1 MVLVQE
7 ALQEKRV
14 AEIAGQIASRPDVKF
29 IPVSYTHLQYEEA
42 VNEMLLRTSTPN
54 APWIVVEGN
63 CKYYARI
70 KVLETVCDAIEARIR
85 EKDGTGK

>member
-1 MVLVQE
+1 
-7 ALQEKRV
+7 
-14 AEIAGQIASRPDVKF
+14 
-29 IPVSYTHLQYEEA
+29 
-42 VNEMLLRTSTPN
+42 MLLRTSTPN

-85 EKDGTGK
+85 EDDGDGK